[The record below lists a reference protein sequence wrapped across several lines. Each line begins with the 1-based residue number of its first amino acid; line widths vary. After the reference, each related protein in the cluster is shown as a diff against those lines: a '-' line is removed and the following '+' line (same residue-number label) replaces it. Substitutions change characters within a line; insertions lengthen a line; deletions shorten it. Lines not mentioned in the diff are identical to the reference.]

1 MACPPRRALSGVGKL
16 VSGDA
21 ERADLTLRFIFPASA
36 EDEPFLN
43 TKASPAKDRQEAI
56 KKAFQEEMDQMS
68 NNAIPFTKNP
78 DLGPKSKQPL
88 SNREQEIVN
97 LVIQG
102 YRNSD
107 IAEMLSTSELTVNG
121 DLSGIFDKLA
131 ISDRLELL
139 LSTMHDRLMG
149 QS

>member
-1 MACPPRRALSGVGKL
+1 
-16 VSGDA
+16 
-21 ERADLTLRFIFPASA
+21 
-36 EDEPFLN
+36 
-43 TKASPAKDRQEAI
+43 
-56 KKAFQEEMDQMS
+56 MDQMS

-88 SNREQEIVN
+88 SNREQEIAN

-107 IAEMLSTSELTVNG
+107 IAEMLSITEMTVND
-121 DLSGIFDKLA
+121 DLSGIFGKLV

-139 LSTMHDRLMG
+139 LSTMHDRLMA
-149 QS
+149 QP

>member
-1 MACPPRRALSGVGKL
+1 
-16 VSGDA
+16 
-21 ERADLTLRFIFPASA
+21 
-36 EDEPFLN
+36 LN
-43 TKASPAKDRQEAI
+43 
-56 KKAFQEEMDQMS
+56 
-68 NNAIPFTKNP
+68 
-78 DLGPKSKQPL
+78 
-88 SNREQEIVN
+88 NREQEIAN

-107 IAEMLSTSELTVNG
+107 IAEMLSISELTVND
-121 DLSGIFDKLA
+121 DLSGIFGKLV

>member
-1 MACPPRRALSGVGKL
+1 
-16 VSGDA
+16 
-21 ERADLTLRFIFPASA
+21 
-36 EDEPFLN
+36 
-43 TKASPAKDRQEAI
+43 
-56 KKAFQEEMDQMS
+56 MS
-68 NNAIPFTKNP
+68 DKAIPFTKNP
-78 DLGPKSKQPL
+78 DIGLKSKRPL

-107 IAEMLSTSELTVNG
+107 IAQMLSTSELTVND
-121 DLSGIFDKLA
+121 DLSGIFDKLV
-131 ISDRLELL
+131 ISDRLELF

>member
-1 MACPPRRALSGVGKL
+1 
-16 VSGDA
+16 
-21 ERADLTLRFIFPASA
+21 
-36 EDEPFLN
+36 
-43 TKASPAKDRQEAI
+43 
-56 KKAFQEEMDQMS
+56 MDQMS
-68 NNAIPFTKNP
+68 NNAIPLTKNP

-88 SNREQEIVN
+88 SNREQEIAN

-107 IAEMLSTSELTVNG
+107 IAEMLSNSELTVND
-121 DLSGIFDKLA
+121 DLSGIFGKLL

-139 LSTMHDRLMG
+139 LSTMHDRLMS

>member
-1 MACPPRRALSGVGKL
+1 
-16 VSGDA
+16 
-21 ERADLTLRFIFPASA
+21 
-36 EDEPFLN
+36 
-43 TKASPAKDRQEAI
+43 
-56 KKAFQEEMDQMS
+56 MDQMS
-68 NNAIPFTKNP
+68 NNALPFTKNP

-88 SNREQEIVN
+88 SNREQEIAS

-107 IAEMLSTSELTVNG
+107 IAEMLSISELTVID
-121 DLSGIFDKLA
+121 DLSGIFGKLV